1 VGVSLKWSGEVGDPY
16 PQSCRDQDGPDEGLR
31 RWSVFFG
38 LWRRRELSLAVLQ
51 GRAFT
56 NRVRRRLLVL
66 AVELV
71 RLERDA
77 PVRRQQGWRAR
88 VPKLGG

>member
-16 PQSCRDQDGPDEGLR
+16 PQSCHDQDAPGEGLR
-31 RWSVFFG
+31 RWLVFFG
-38 LWRRRELSLAVLQ
+38 MWRRRELDLAVLR
-51 GRAFT
+51 GPGFA
-56 NRVRRRLLVL
+56 NRVHRRLLVL

-77 PVRRQQGWRAR
+77 PER
-88 VPKLGG
+88 